1 MATLRVKA
9 PDIACDTCQRNIQYD
24 LGGEPGVRSVAVDV
38 EARMV
43 SIEYD
48 ERETSVARLCDALTD
63 AGYPPQRA

>member
-1 MATLRVKA
+1 MATLGVTA
-9 PDIACDTCQRNIQYD
+9 PDISCDNCRRNIEQD

-38 EARMV
+38 GARMV

-63 AGYPPQRA
+63 AGYPPEPA